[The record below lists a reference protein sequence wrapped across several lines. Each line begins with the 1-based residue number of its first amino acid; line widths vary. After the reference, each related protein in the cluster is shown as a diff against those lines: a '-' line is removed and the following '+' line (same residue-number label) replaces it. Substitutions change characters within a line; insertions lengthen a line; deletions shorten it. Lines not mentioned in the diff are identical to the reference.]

1 MKPTMLGNHRQGSR
15 SISLETHKKRA
26 SMAVL
31 IGLLAMLAAIF
42 LLHRGAKQQES
53 EAQRQAAT
61 SQAEALGTLT
71 RLGPRGQAP
80 GSQQREASSG
90 PGEIVEYVP
99 EAEPVIQEVRPGQ
112 AAVRQ

>member
-1 MKPTMLGNHRQGSR
+1 MKPTMLGNRRQGSR
-15 SISLETHKKRA
+15 SISLEAHKQRA

-42 LLHRGAKQQES
+42 LLHRAAKQQES

-61 SQAEALGTLT
+61 SQAVALGTLT
-71 RLGPRGQAP
+71 RRGPQDQAP
-80 GSQQREASSG
+80 GSQEREASSG

-99 EAEPVIQEVRPGQ
+99 EAQPVIEEVRPAQ
-112 AAVRQ
+112 AAVR